1 MSAEGYT
8 ARRGSVVVSLLA
20 SYLETLNVG
29 DHTLTTKFDD
39 GDAVTVAFTVKEG
52 SNGNAGGLI
61 GGSAGRT
68 ATPQTGDYA
77 TRALFVALVLGI
89 IGAMLC
95 ILSRR
100 FA

>member
-1 MSAEGYT
+1 M
-8 ARRGSVVVSLLA
+8 
-20 SYLETLNVG
+20 
-29 DHTLTTKFDD
+29 
-39 GDAVTVAFTVKEG
+39 
-52 SNGNAGGLI
+52 
-61 GGSAGRT
+61 SAGRT

-95 ILSRR
+95 VLSRR